1 MMGYYGAGMAGWL
14 WVVNALVTIVFW
26 GGLIALGVWLFRR
39 VTGERV
45 RGEDSAEEI
54 LKRRLAAGEIT
65 SEEFERLRKTLH
77 S

>member
-1 MMGYYGAGMAGWL
+1 MMGYYGAGMAGWM
-14 WVVNALVTIVFW
+14 WIIDALVTIVFW

-45 RGEDSAEEI
+45 RGDSAEEI

-65 SEEFERLRKTLH
+65 PEEFERLRNTLQ

>member
-14 WVVNALVTIVFW
+14 WIVNALVTIVFW
-26 GGLIALGVWLFRR
+26 GGLIALGVWLFGR

-45 RGEDSAEEI
+45 RGDSAEEI

-65 SEEFERLRKTLH
+65 PEEFERLRKTLRT
-77 S
+77 